1 MRSIIYYYIRGENKY
16 VQFTCT
22 LNVFKLIW
30 YLSILVNCLKD
41 CWFEFG
47 KLWPCTTLYDLS
59 WIIKRYYILSSI
71 WCLTSLSTIFQLY
84 GGGQFYWWRKPKYPE
99 KTTDS
104 SQVTDKLY
112 HVMLYRVHLAWVDY
126 KLTALVDID
135 NDCIGSC
142 KSNYHALTTTTVLI
156 IVGLLPCLCKRSH
169 NIGSSSS
176 FNLSLWIYD
185 GTRILDDR
193 PYPFVSIIYTPSLT
207 YN

>member
-41 CWFEFG
+41 CWFAFG
-47 KLWPCTTLYDLS
+47 KLWPCTTLYALS

-71 WCLTSLSTIFQLY
+71 WCLTPLSTIFQLY
-84 GGGQFYWWRKPKYPE
+84 RGGQFYLWRKPKYPE
-99 KTTDS
+99 KTTDL

-112 HVMLYRVHLAWVDY
+112 RVMLYRIHLAWVDY
-126 KLTALVDID
+126 KLTALVDTD

-142 KSNYHALTTTTVLI
+142 KSNYHALTTTTVPIL
-156 IVGLLPCLCKRSH
+156 VGLLLCLCKRNH
-169 NIGSSSS
+169 NIVSSSS

-185 GTRILDDR
+185 SSFIMVLE
-193 PYPFVSIIYTPSLT
+193 Y
-207 YN
+207 

>member
-47 KLWPCTTLYDLS
+47 KLWPCTTLCFKLNYQALLHPFQHMVFNATFNNISAIS
-59 WIIKRYYILSSI
+59 WWSVL
-71 WCLTSLSTIFQLY
+71 LVEETEV
-84 GGGQFYWWRKPKYPE
+84 PE
-99 KTTDS
+99 KTTDL

-112 HVMLYRVHLAWVDY
+112 HVMLYRVHLACVDY
-126 KLTALVDID
+126 KLTALVDIY

-169 NIGSSSS
+169 NIASSSS
-176 FNLSLWIYD
+176 FNLNLWIYD
-185 GTRILDDR
+185 SSFIMVLE
-193 PYPFVSIIYTPSLT
+193 Y
-207 YN
+207 